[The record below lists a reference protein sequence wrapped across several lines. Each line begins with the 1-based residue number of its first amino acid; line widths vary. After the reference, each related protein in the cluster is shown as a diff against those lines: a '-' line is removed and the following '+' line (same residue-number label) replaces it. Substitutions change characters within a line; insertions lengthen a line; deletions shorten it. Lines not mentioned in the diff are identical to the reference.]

1 MLTLGEIAELLD
13 GELHGDS
20 DVKIDALGTLQSA
33 RAGQL
38 SFLAN
43 PRYRSWL
50 EQTAASAVLCRS
62 EQQPHCPCAA
72 LVVDDPYLAFAK
84 ISHQFETRPSRE
96 PGIHPSACID
106 DGASLGKGVSI
117 GPNVVIEDGAVL
129 GDGCVVMAN
138 SVIGH
143 GSRLGAQVTI
153 WPNVTIS
160 HGVVIGDRTN
170 IHPGAVIGSDGFG
183 FAPSPQGW
191 QKVAQVG
198 SVRIGNDVDIGAGTT
213 VDRGAIDDTV
223 IGDGVIIDNQVQVAH
238 NVRIGDH
245 TAIAGKAGIAG
256 SVVIG
261 KRCLI
266 AGAVGIS
273 GHLEITDD
281 VQVMAMTLV
290 SRSITEPG
298 TYASGQP
305 ADRQD
310 RWRRNTV
317 RQRQLDDL
325 FGRVKKLEKQA
336 KDTGDPDQA

>member
-1 MLTLGEIAELLD
+1 MLSLGEIAEYL
-13 GELHGDS
+13 GAQLHGDAGVQVDS
-20 DVKIDALGTLQSA
+20 LGTLQSA
-33 RAGQL
+33 QPGQL

-50 EQTAASAVLCRS
+50 EQTRASAVLCRPD
-62 EQQPHCPCAA
+62 QQPFCPVAA
-72 LVVDDPYLAFAK
+72 LVVDDPYLAFAR
-84 ISHQFETRPSRE
+84 ISHRFDSRPRHAA
-96 PGIHPSACID
+96 GVHPSALVANTAQLGD
-106 DGASLGKGVSI
+106 SVSL
-117 GPNVVIEDGAVL
+117 GPNVVVEEGAVL

-138 SVIGH
+138 SVIGA
-143 GSRLGAQVTI
+143 GSKLGARVTV
-153 WPNVTIS
+153 WPNVTIC

-183 FAPSPQGW
+183 FAPSPDGW
-191 QKVAQVG
+191 HKVAQVG
-198 SVRIGNDVDIGAGTT
+198 GVRIGNDVDIGAGTT
-213 VDRGAIDDTV
+213 VDRGAIDDTF

-238 NVRIGDH
+238 NVRIGAH

-256 SVVIG
+256 SVTIG
-261 KRCLI
+261 ERCLI

-290 SRSITEPG
+290 TKSITEPG
-298 TYASGQP
+298 VYASGQP

-317 RQRQLDDL
+317 RSRQLDDL
-325 FGRVKKLEKQA
+325 FSRVSVLEKQA
-336 KDTGDPDQA
+336 KEKGEPDGS